1 MLSNILLDTIVADGS
16 GGAVKVYNAQLL
28 SPLAFDARKRICEL
42 DSSQMINVPIIDDN
56 DLDEEM
62 LDLLLVELLRG
73 SKRCADFDVLNT
85 EIKNIRGF
93 IKRAIRNFREH
104 VGVRSRKIAVI
115 SKDLSEIREPFQ
127 QLLRAFEYVEF
138 LEHPLMS
145 EEIFIVPLD
154 VKCGALVTQG
164 KGKQKYGMMIYEECV
179 KKLLFYT
186 DDDLRGVMS
195 QLMEDLESGE
205 I

>member
-1 MLSNILLDTIVADGS
+1 MLANILLDTIIADRS
-16 GGAVKVYNAQLL
+16 RGGVKVYNGQLL
-28 SPLAFDARKRICEL
+28 SPLVFDAHKHIREL
-42 DSSQMINVPIIDDN
+42 ESLEMINVPIIEDT

-73 SKRCADFDVLNT
+73 SKRCAEFDVLNT
-85 EIKNIRGF
+85 EHKNIRGF

-104 VGVRSRKIAVI
+104 VGIRSRKIAVI
-115 SKDLSEIREPFQ
+115 SKNLSEIREPFQ

-154 VKCGALVTQG
+154 VKCGAIVTQG
-164 KGKQKYGMMIYEECV
+164 KGKQKYGMVLYEECV

>member
-1 MLSNILLDTIVADGS
+1 MLNNILLDTIVADGS
-16 GGAVKVYNAQLL
+16 GGVVKVYNGQLL
-28 SPLAFDARKRICEL
+28 SPLIFDAHKRICEL
-42 DSSQMINVPIIDDN
+42 DSLQMINVPIIED
-56 DLDEEM
+56 DLDGEM

-73 SKRCADFDVLNT
+73 SKRCADFNVLNT
-85 EIKNIRGF
+85 ETKNIRNF

-104 VGVRSRKIAVI
+104 VGIRSRKIAVI
-115 SKDLSEIREPFQ
+115 SKDLREIREPFQ
-127 QLLRAFEYVEF
+127 QLLRVFEYVEF
-138 LEHPLMS
+138 LEHPSMS

-164 KGKQKYGMMIYEECV
+164 KGKRKYGMMIYEECV

-186 DDDLRGVMS
+186 DDDLRCVMS